1 MRPAARRSALTQ
13 VDQPISPDGQDTAL
27 EGVVQAKLLSF

>member
-1 MRPAARRSALTQ
+1 LVQ
-13 VDQPISPDGQDTAL
+13 VDQPISPELLGKIAAL

>member
-1 MRPAARRSALTQ
+1 VQ
-13 VDQPISPDGQDTAL
+13 VDQPISPDLLKKIAGL